1 MLDSFLSYSSLL
13 LVTMPATGA
22 LILILTP
29 NKNTKL
35 INSIAQFISFVIM
48 ILAIM
53 SFIFFDPENSSYQ
66 FRQTFEWL
74 NITSV
79 GKVISLDLGVDG
91 ISSFMVM
98 LTGIVLFTGVLSSS
112 SITNRTKDFFI
123 LYFVLISGVFGVFVS
138 IDLFFLFFF
147 YELAVVPMYLLISV
161 WGTSSVFK
169 NFTRTKDYGAL
180 KLTLFL
186 VAGSILIW
194 VGLLS
199 IFVESNATNFSLID
213 IKNNGD
219 LSTNFQIFI
228 FPFILVGFG
237 VLGGLWPFHT
247 WSPDGHVA
255 APTSVS
261 MVHAGV
267 LMKLGAYG
275 FLKIGIFLLP
285 EGAQEWMPVLLILG
299 TVNVLY
305 GALSAMAQQDLKYVI
320 GYSSISHMGYVFMGI
335 GTLHPLGVTG
345 SVMQMFSHGI
355 MTALFF
361 STVGMIY
368 EKTNSRDI
376 NALEGLAKKM
386 PLITIFFVIA
396 GFASLGLPSLS
407 GFVSELLVF
416 LGLFKTYPIFGIL
429 GVIGATITAIY
440 ILRLIAKVF
449 FGSLENNQTIET
461 SVRIKDKVSSAI
473 LIFLVI
479 AIGSVPFPFI
489 AKIENSVHNL
499 LLSGFGS

>member
-1 MLDSFLSYSSLL
+1 MLDSFLSYSSILF
-13 LVTMPATGA
+13 VAIPAAGA
-22 LILILTP
+22 LILVLTP
-29 NKNTKL
+29 NNSRA
-35 INSIAQFISFVIM
+35 INPIAQFVSLVTM
-48 ILAIM
+48 ILAVLA
-53 SFIFFDPENSSYQ
+53 FIFFDPENSNYQ

-74 NITSV
+74 NIISAN
-79 GKVISLDLGVDG
+79 KIISLDLGVDG

-98 LTGIVLFTGVLSSS
+98 LTGIVMFTGVLSSS
-112 SITNRTKDFFI
+112 SITHRTKDFFI
-123 LYFVLISGVFGVFVS
+123 LYFILISGVFGVFVS

-161 WGTSSVFK
+161 WGSSSVFK

-186 VAGSILIW
+186 VAGSVLIW

-199 IFVESNATNFSLID
+199 IFIESNATNFSFID

-219 LSTNFQIFI
+219 LSPKFQIFI

-261 MVHAGV
+261 MLHAGV

-275 FLKIGIFLLP
+275 FLKIGVFLLP
-285 EGAQEWMPVLLILG
+285 EGAQEWMPVLLTLG

-305 GALSAMAQQDLKYVI
+305 GALSAMGQQDLKYVI
-320 GYSSISHMGYVFMGI
+320 GYSSVSHMGYVFMGI
-335 GTLHPLGVTG
+335 GTLHHLGVTG

-368 EKTNSRDI
+368 EKTSSRDI
-376 NALEGLAKKM
+376 NVLEGLAKKM
-386 PLITIFFVIA
+386 PLITVFFVIA

-416 LGLFKTYPIFGIL
+416 LGLFKTYPIFGVL
-429 GVIGATITAIY
+429 GVIGAAITAIY

-449 FGSLENNQTIET
+449 FGSLQDNQITAT
-461 SVRIKDKVSSAI
+461 SVAIKDKISSAI
-473 LIFLVI
+473 LIGLII
-479 AIGSVPFPFI
+479 AVGSIPFPFI
-489 AKIENSVHNL
+489 GKIENSVHSL
-499 LLSGFGS
+499 LLLGHGS

>member
-1 MLDSFLSYSSLL
+1 
-13 LVTMPATGA
+13 
-22 LILILTP
+22 
-29 NKNTKL
+29 
-35 INSIAQFISFVIM
+35 
-48 ILAIM
+48 
-53 SFIFFDPENSSYQ
+53 
-66 FRQTFEWL
+66 
-74 NITSV
+74 
-79 GKVISLDLGVDG
+79 
-91 ISSFMVM
+91 
-98 LTGIVLFTGVLSSS
+98 
-112 SITNRTKDFFI
+112 
-123 LYFVLISGVFGVFVS
+123 
-138 IDLFFLFFF
+138 
-147 YELAVVPMYLLISV
+147 MYLLISV
-161 WGTSSVFK
+161 WGTSSVFE
-169 NFTRTKDYGAL
+169 NFSRTKDYGAL

-186 VAGSILIW
+186 VAGSVLIW
-194 VGLLS
+194 IGLLS
-199 IFVESNATNFSLID
+199 IFIESNATNFNLID

-219 LSTNFQIFI
+219 LSTKFQIFI
-228 FPFILVGFG
+228 FPFILFGFG
-237 VLGGLWPFHT
+237 VLGGLWPFHI

-285 EGAQEWMPVLLILG
+285 EGAQEWMPVLLTLG

-305 GALSAMAQQDLKYVI
+305 GAFSAMAQQDLKYVI
-320 GYSSISHMGYVFMGI
+320 GYSSVSHMGYVFMGI
-335 GTLHPLGVTG
+335 GTLHYLGVTG
-345 SVMQMFSHGI
+345 SIMQMFSHGI

-368 EKTNSRDI
+368 EKTSSRDI
-376 NALEGLAKKM
+376 NALEGLAQKM
-386 PLITIFFVIA
+386 PLITVFFVIA

-416 LGLFKTYPIFGIL
+416 LGLFKTYPIFGVL
-429 GVIGATITAIY
+429 GVIGAAVTAVY

-449 FGSLENNQTIET
+449 FGSFENNPAIET
-461 SVRIKDKVSSAI
+461 SVRIKDKISSAI

-499 LLSGFGS
+499 LLSGLGP